1 MNKINKIIGTVLVT
15 GVMLSPSNTFALEKK
30 ETVYTNLNYNGSITK
45 TVVNNHLYLEDKG
58 TIEDETELKDILNLN
73 GDEKYNLEG
82 NKLTWTSAGKDI
94 FYQGTTNKELPVSI
108 KATYY
113 LNGKKT
119 NVKKMLG
126 KKGSVKIVLSFTNN
140 SYDEKNKIYT
150 PIVTTVGTMLSD
162 KENTN
167 VEITNGKAIDTGT
180 KNMLVGIA
188 SPGLYESTKLEELK
202 GLDEITITYDTT
214 KFSLNNIY
222 IVATP
227 KLLEESDLNV
237 FNKMDTISTSVNMLN
252 ENMDKIESGSDEL
265 ENGTNTVLAGTK
277 TISDNLKKSYEGITK
292 IENGSVSVDKGLE
305 QVITALTTA
314 KQQLDTSSLTYL
326 KTSNITAANTLLESL
341 KMEGLT
347 NDLVSL
353 FNQFTVSSFGLG
365 GTYSDANSANT
376 ALQSYLVNSPYA
388 EQTANLMQLKGLYDV
403 YLLLN
408 TDATAF
414 GQTAEKINYLSSQID
429 ILLSAL
435 SELKTG
441 TTELTTGVTSLKTG
455 ICSLYTGSITL
466 TEGTKTLSEGT
477 TTLSNGISTLNKE
490 GIKKITS
497 YTDKFKNYTT
507 TAKKLLEKSNEYNG
521 FTSSNANNTIF
532 IYKMKSAK

>member
-1 MNKINKIIGTVLVT
+1 MNKINKIIGTILVT
-15 GVMLSPSNTFALEKK
+15 GIILNPTSTFALEKK
-30 ETVYTNLNYNGSITK
+30 ETVYANLNYNGKVSK
-45 TVVNNHLYLEDKG
+45 TVVNNHLYLQDKG
-58 TIEDETELKDILNLN
+58 TVEDETELKDILNIN
-73 GDEKYNLEG
+73 GDEKYNLDG
-82 NKLTWTSAGKDI
+82 NKLTWKSSGKDI
-94 FYQGTTNKELPVSI
+94 FYQGTTDKQLPVSV

-119 NVKKMLG
+119 SVKKMLG
-126 KKGSVKIVLSFTNN
+126 KEGSVKIVLSFTNN
-140 SYDEKNKIYT
+140 YYDEKDKIYT
-150 PIVTTVGTMLSD
+150 PIVTTVGTILSD

-167 VEITNGKAIDTGT
+167 IEITNGKRVDTGT

-188 SPGLYESTKLEELK
+188 SPELYESTKLEELK

-214 KFSLNNIY
+214 NFSLNNIY

-227 KLLEESDLNV
+227 KLLEESDFNV
-237 FNKMDTISTSVNMLN
+237 FNKMDTLYKSINTLSEST
-252 ENMDKIESGSDEL
+252 DKIESGSDEL
-265 ENGTNTVLAGTK
+265 ENGTNTVLAGTE
-277 TISDNLKKSYEGITK
+277 TISANLKKAYDGIEK
-292 IENGSVSVDKGLE
+292 IANGSVSVDKGLE

-314 KQQLDTSSLTYL
+314 KQQLDTTSLDYL
-326 KTSNITAANTLLESL
+326 KATNITAANTLLESL
-341 KMEGLT
+341 KAQGLT
-347 NDLVSL
+347 NDLTSL

-365 GTYSDANSANT
+365 GTYSDTSSANT
-376 ALQSYLVNSPYA
+376 ALQSYLLNSPYA
-388 EQTANLMQLKGLYDV
+388 EQTANLMQLKSLYDV

-414 GQTAEKINYLSSQID
+414 GQTGEKINYLSSQID
-429 ILLSAL
+429 ILLSGL
-435 SELKTG
+435 SELKNG
-441 TTELTTGVTSLKTG
+441 TTELTTGITSLKTG
-455 ICSLYTGSITL
+455 IYSLYTGSITL

-490 GIKKITS
+490 GIKKLTG
-497 YTDKFKNYTT
+497 YTDKFKNYTN

>member
-1 MNKINKIIGTVLVT
+1 MNKINKIIGTILVAGIILNPT
-15 GVMLSPSNTFALEKK
+15 STFALEKK
-30 ETVYTNLNYNGSITK
+30 ETVYANLNYNGKVSK
-45 TVVNNHLYLEDKG
+45 TVVNNHLYLQDKG
-58 TIEDETELKDILNLN
+58 TVEDETELKDILNIN
-73 GDEKYNLEG
+73 GDEKYNLDG
-82 NKLTWTSAGKDI
+82 NKLTWKSSGKDI
-94 FYQGTTNKELPVSI
+94 FYQGTTDKELPVSV

-119 NVKKMLG
+119 SVKKMLG
-126 KKGSVKIVLSFTNN
+126 KEGSVKIVLSFTNN
-140 SYDEKNKIYT
+140 YYDEKGKIYT
-150 PIVTTVGTMLSD
+150 PIVTTVGTIISD

-167 VEITNGKAIDTGT
+167 IEITNGKRVDTGT

-214 KFSLNNIY
+214 NFSLNNIY

-227 KLLEESDLNV
+227 KLLEESDFNV
-237 FNKMDTISTSVNMLN
+237 FNKMDTLYKSINALSEST
-252 ENMDKIESGSDEL
+252 DKIESGSDEL
-265 ENGTNTVLAGTK
+265 ENGTNTVLAGTE
-277 TISDNLKKSYEGITK
+277 TISANLKKAYDGIEK
-292 IENGSVSVDKGLE
+292 IANGSVSVDKGLE

-314 KQQLDTSSLTYL
+314 KQQLDTTSLDYL
-326 KTSNITAANTLLESL
+326 KATNITAANTLLESL
-341 KMEGLT
+341 KAQGLT
-347 NDLVSL
+347 NDLTSL

-365 GTYSDANSANT
+365 GTYSDASSANT
-376 ALQSYLVNSPYA
+376 ALQSYLLNSPYA
-388 EQTANLMQLKGLYDV
+388 EQTANLMQLKSLYDV

-414 GQTAEKINYLSSQID
+414 GQTGEKINYLSSQID
-429 ILLSAL
+429 ILLSGL
-435 SELKTG
+435 SELKNG
-441 TTELTTGVTSLKTG
+441 TTELTTGITSLKTG
-455 ICSLYTGSITL
+455 IYSLYTGSITL

-490 GIKKITS
+490 GIKKLTG
-497 YTDKFKNYTT
+497 YTDKFKNYTN

>member
-15 GVMLSPSNTFALEKK
+15 GVILSPISTLALEKK

-58 TIEDETELKDILNLN
+58 TVEDETELKDILNIN

-82 NKLTWTSAGKDI
+82 NKLTWTSTGKDI
-94 FYQGTTNKELPVSI
+94 FYQGTTDKELPVSI

-113 LNGKKT
+113 LNDKKT
-119 NVKKMLG
+119 SVKKMLG
-126 KKGSVKIVLSFTNN
+126 KEGSVKIVLSFTNN

-167 VEITNGKAIDTGT
+167 IEITNGKAIDTGT

-227 KLLEESDLNV
+227 KLLEESDFSV
-237 FNKMDTISTSVNMLN
+237 FNKMDTLSKSVNTLN
-252 ENMDKIESGSDEL
+252 ESMDKIESGSDEL
-265 ENGTNTVLAGTK
+265 ENGANTVLAGTK
-277 TISDNLKKSYEGITK
+277 IISDNLKKAYEGITK
-292 IENGSVSVDKGLE
+292 IENGSVSVDRGVE

-326 KTSNITAANTLLESL
+326 KTSNLTAANTLLESL
-341 KMEGLT
+341 KTQGLT
-347 NDLVSL
+347 NELISL

-365 GTYSDANSANT
+365 GTYSDASSANT
-376 ALQSYLVNSPYA
+376 ALQSYLLNSPYA
-388 EQTANLMQLKGLYDV
+388 EQTDSLMQLKSLYDV

-429 ILLSAL
+429 ILLSGL
-435 SELKTG
+435 SELKNG
-441 TTELTTGVTSLKTG
+441 TTELTTGITSLKTG
-455 ICSLYTGSITL
+455 IYSLYTGSITL

-490 GIKKITS
+490 GIKKLTG
-497 YTDKFKNYTT
+497 YTDKFKNYTN

>member
-1 MNKINKIIGTVLVT
+1 MNKINKIIGTILVT
-15 GVMLSPSNTFALEKK
+15 GIILNPTSTFALEKK
-30 ETVYTNLNYNGSITK
+30 ETVYANLNYNGKVSK
-45 TVVNNHLYLEDKG
+45 TVVNNHLYLQDKG
-58 TIEDETELKDILNLN
+58 TVEDETELKDILNIN
-73 GDEKYNLEG
+73 GDEKYNLDG
-82 NKLTWTSAGKDI
+82 NKLTWKSSGKDI
-94 FYQGTTNKELPVSI
+94 FYQGTTDKELPVSV

-119 NVKKMLG
+119 SVKKMLG
-126 KKGSVKIVLSFTNN
+126 KEGSVKIVLSFTNN
-140 SYDEKNKIYT
+140 YYDEKDKIYT
-150 PIVTTVGTMLSD
+150 PIVTTVGTIISD

-167 VEITNGKAIDTGT
+167 IEITNGKRVDTGT

-214 KFSLNNIY
+214 NFSLNNIY

-227 KLLEESDLNV
+227 KLLEESDFNV
-237 FNKMDTISTSVNMLN
+237 FNKMDILYKSINTLSEST
-252 ENMDKIESGSDEL
+252 DKIESGSDEL
-265 ENGTNTVLAGTK
+265 ENGTNTILAGTE
-277 TISDNLKKSYEGITK
+277 TISANLKKAYDGIEK
-292 IENGSVSVDKGLE
+292 IANGSVSVDKGLE

-314 KQQLDTSSLTYL
+314 KQQLDTTSLDYL
-326 KTSNITAANTLLESL
+326 KATNITAANTLLESL
-341 KMEGLT
+341 KAQGLT
-347 NDLVSL
+347 NDLTSL

-365 GTYSDANSANT
+365 GTYSDASSANT
-376 ALQSYLVNSPYA
+376 ALQSYLLNSPYA
-388 EQTANLMQLKGLYDV
+388 EQTANLMQLKSLYDV

-414 GQTAEKINYLSSQID
+414 GQTGEKINYLSSQID
-429 ILLSAL
+429 ILLSGL
-435 SELKTG
+435 SELKNG
-441 TTELTTGVTSLKTG
+441 TTELTTGITSLKTG
-455 ICSLYTGSITL
+455 IYSLYTGSITL

-490 GIKKITS
+490 GIKKLTG
-497 YTDKFKNYTT
+497 YTDKFKNYTN

>member
-15 GVMLSPSNTFALEKK
+15 GIILSPTSIFALEKK
-30 ETVYTNLNYNGSITK
+30 ETIYTNLNYNGKVTK

-58 TIEDETELKDILNLN
+58 TVEDETELKDILNIN

-82 NKLTWTSAGKDI
+82 NKLTWSSSGKDI
-94 FYQGTTNKELPVSI
+94 FYQGSTDKELPVSI

-119 NVKKMLG
+119 SVKKMLG
-126 KKGSVKIVLSFTNN
+126 KEGTVKIVLSFTNN

-150 PIVTTVGTMLSD
+150 PIVTTVGTIISD

-167 VEITNGKAIDTGT
+167 IEITNGKAVDTGT

-237 FNKMDTISTSVNMLN
+237 FNKMDTLSKSVNTLS
-252 ENMDKIESGSDEL
+252 ESMDKIESGSSEL

-277 TISDNLKKSYEGITK
+277 TISANLKKAYDGIEK
-292 IENGSVSVDKGLE
+292 IENGSVSVDRGVE

-314 KQQLDTSSLTYL
+314 KKQLDTTSLDYL
-326 KTSNITAANTLLESL
+326 KATNITAANTLLESL
-341 KMEGLT
+341 KMQGLT

-365 GTYSDANSANT
+365 GTYSDASSANT

-388 EQTANLMQLKGLYDV
+388 EQTASLMQLKGLYDV

-408 TDATAF
+408 TDGTAF

-429 ILLSAL
+429 ILLSGL

-455 ICSLYTGSITL
+455 IYSLYTGSIKL
-466 TEGTKTLSEGT
+466 TEGTKTLNEGT
-477 TTLSNGISTLNKE
+477 TTLSNGIATLNKE
-490 GIKKITS
+490 GIKKLTG
-497 YTDKFKNYTT
+497 YTDKFKSYTT
-507 TAKKLLEKSNEYNG
+507 TAKKILEKSNEYNG